1 MLSPRDPTRMLSPIL
16 AKLTSLVQKR
26 RREERRQ
33 VKRMSP
39 QHLVSCQIKLPG
51 HPNDLPARVD
61 NLSIRGIGILTTEA
75 TVPCSTIQVVLIN
88 APHTFALTVD
98 VEVMHCSSVVN
109 GDYFLGCR
117 FTRSLT
123 YEEMAPFFV

>member
-1 MLSPRDPTRMLSPIL
+1 MLSPIL
-16 AKLTSLVQKR
+16 TKLTSLAQKR
-26 RREERRQ
+26 RRDERRRA
-33 VKRMSP
+33 KRTYAN
-39 QHLVSCQIKLPG
+39 QLVSCQIQLPG
-51 HPNDLPARVD
+51 HPDELSARVD

-75 TVPCSTIQVVLIN
+75 TLPRSTMRIVLIN

-98 VEVMHCSSVVN
+98 VEVVHCSSVVN

-117 FTRSLT
+117 FTRPLT

>member
-1 MLSPRDPTRMLSPIL
+1 MLPPIL

-33 VKRMSP
+33 AKRMSP
-39 QHLVSCQIKLPG
+39 QHLVSCQIKLPS
-51 HPNDLPARVD
+51 HLNQLPARVD
-61 NLSIRGIGILTTEA
+61 NLSIRGVGILTSA
-75 TVPCSTIQVVLIN
+75 ASLPRSTMQILLIN